1 VPLVIASF
9 LDIAETIGY
18 PLVFALIAIETMGI
32 PVPGETALVTASIV
46 ASRGRLDIEVV
57 IALAA
62 AAAILGDNV
71 GFAIGRKL
79 GRRLLTAPG
88 PLLHHRQR
96 VIAVGEPFFDRHGPK
111 AVFLGRWVTGLRITA
126 AWMAGVTRMSWP
138 TFLFWN
144 ALGGIAWATSL
155 GLLAYFVG
163 HSAET
168 IIHVAGLGGAAF
180 VVLGGLVLWFV
191 LRTRRRRAEE
201 LVEAEAQATA
211 ESEAEASRTTA
222 GPR

>member
-1 VPLVIASF
+1 VIASI
-9 LDIAETIGY
+9 LDVAETIGY

-32 PVPGETALVTASIV
+32 PVPGETALITAGIV

-79 GRRLLTAPG
+79 GRKLLTAPG
-88 PLLHHRQR
+88 PLLHHRRR
-96 VIAVGEPFFDRHGPK
+96 VIAIGEPFFDRHGPK
-111 AVFLGRWVTGLRITA
+111 AVFLGRWVSGLRITA
-126 AWMAGVTRMSWP
+126 AWMAGATKMRWP

-144 ALGGIAWATSL
+144 ALGGIAWATSI

-168 IIHVAGLGGAAF
+168 IIHAAGLGGAGA
-180 VVLGGLVLWFV
+180 VVVGGAVVWVVVWL
-191 LRTRRRRAEE
+191 RRRRAEE
-201 LVEAEAQATA
+201 LVEAEI
-211 ESEAEASRTTA
+211 ERELEAER
-222 GPR
+222 P

>member
-1 VPLVIASF
+1 VIATF
-9 LDIAETIGY
+9 LDVAETVGY
-18 PLVFALIAIETMGI
+18 PIVFALIAIETMGI
-32 PVPGETALVTASIV
+32 PVPGETALVTAGIV
-46 ASRGRLDIEVV
+46 ASRGRLEIELV

-88 PLLHHRQR
+88 PLMHHRRR

-111 AVFLGRWVTGLRITA
+111 AVFLGRWITGLRITA

-144 ALGGIAWATSL
+144 ALGGIAWATSI

-168 IIHVAGLGGAAF
+168 IIHVAGLGGAGA
-180 VVLGGLVLWFV
+180 VVLGGVVVWLVLRV
-191 LRTRRRRAEE
+191 RRRRAEE
-201 LVEAEAQATA
+201 LVDAEIERELEAE
-211 ESEAEASRTTA
+211 R
-222 GPR
+222 GR

>member
-1 VPLVIASF
+1 MIATF
-9 LDIAETIGY
+9 LDVAETVGY
-18 PLVFALIAIETMGI
+18 PIVFALIAIETMGI
-32 PVPGETALVTASIV
+32 PVPGETALVTAGIV
-46 ASRGRLDIEVV
+46 ASRGRLEIELV

-88 PLLHHRQR
+88 PLMHHRRR

-111 AVFLGRWVTGLRITA
+111 AVFLGRWITGLRITA

-144 ALGGIAWATSL
+144 ALGGIAWATSI

-168 IIHVAGLGGAAF
+168 IIHVAGLGGAGA
-180 VVLGGLVLWFV
+180 VVIGGVVVWFV
-191 LRTRRRRAEE
+191 LRARRRRAEQLIDAEIERE
-201 LVEAEAQATA
+201 LEAE
-211 ESEAEASRTTA
+211 R
-222 GPR
+222 GRG

>member
-1 VPLVIASF
+1 VFVIASF
-9 LDIAETIGY
+9 LDVAETIGY
-18 PLVFALIAIETMGI
+18 PLVFALIAIETMGV

-46 ASRGRLDIEVV
+46 ASRGRLEIEVV

-62 AAAILGDNV
+62 CAAILGDNV

-79 GRRLLTAPG
+79 GRRVLTAPG
-88 PLLHHRQR
+88 PLMHHRRR

-126 AWMAGVTRMSWP
+126 AWMAGVTKMSWP
-138 TFLFWN
+138 SFLFWN
-144 ALGGIAWATSL
+144 ALGGIAWATSI

-168 IIHVAGLGGAAF
+168 IIHVAGLGGAAA
-180 VVLGGLVLWFV
+180 VVLGGVAVWFV
-191 LRTRRRRAEE
+191 LRARRGRADALVDAEIERE
-201 LVEAEAQATA
+201 LAAEAEA
-211 ESEAEASRTTA
+211 ERS
-222 GPR
+222 